1 MIIRKAFKFEI
12 MPNGA
17 QIRKM
22 KQFCGCSRF
31 VFNRALAYQNE
42 QYEAD
47 KSFKFSYNKIAN
59 LLPEW
64 KRELT
69 WLKDCHSQVLQQS
82 LKDLEN
88 SFKNFFAKRS
98 DFPKFKRKGEKDSF
112 RFPQGCKLEQQ
123 NNRIYLP
130 KIGWIR
136 YRNSRA
142 IVGEMKNVTVS
153 RKCGKWYISVQTEFE
168 QKTPQPKGG
177 EIGIDMGIVRFA
189 TLSNGEHFEPIN
201 AFKNLKGKLVK
212 LQKQFKHKTKFSKN
226 WQKLKA
232 KIAKLHHKIS
242 NIRKNYLHQISSQ
255 ISQSHAIVYVEDL
268 QVTNMSK
275 SAKGDVEQH
284 GKNVKQKSGLN
295 RMILDQ
301 SWFEFR
307 RQLDY
312 KLLWNGG
319 HLVAV
324 PPQNTSRT
332 CPCCGH
338 TAKDNRQTQAVFECV
353 ECGYTENADAV
364 GAINVLKRGQAIQA
378 ALNQKIRAGHVRSAC
393 EVNNAVRLS
402 AARTHRSESA
412 KHR

>member
-1 MIIRKAFKFEI
+1 MQILKAFKFEL

-17 QIRKM
+17 QIRKI

-31 VFNRALAYQNE
+31 VFNRALAYRNE

-69 WLKDCHSQVLQQS
+69 WLKDCHSQVLQQA
-82 LKDLEN
+82 LKDLES

-130 KIGWIR
+130 KIGWVR
-136 YRNSRA
+136 YRNSRN
-142 IVGEMKNVTVS
+142 VSGSLKNVTV
-153 RKCGKWYISVQTEFE
+153 RQKCGKWYISVQTEFE

-242 NIRKNYLHQISSQ
+242 NIRTNYLHQISSQ

-353 ECGYTENADAV
+353 ECGYTENADVA
-364 GAINVLKRGQAIQA
+364 GAINILRRGQEILA
-378 ALNQKIRAGHVRSAC
+378 AQ
-393 EVNNAVRLS
+393 
-402 AARTHRSESA
+402 
-412 KHR
+412 

>member
-1 MIIRKAFKFEI
+1 MQILKAFKFEL

-17 QIRKM
+17 QIRRL

-31 VFNRALAYQNE
+31 VFNRALAYRNE

-69 WLKDCHSQVLQQS
+69 WLKDCHSQVLQQA
-82 LKDLEN
+82 LKDLES

-112 RFPQGCKLEQQ
+112 RFPQGFKLEQQ

-226 WQKLKA
+226 WQKLK
-232 KIAKLHHKIS
+232 
-242 NIRKNYLHQISSQ
+242 
-255 ISQSHAIVYVEDL
+255 
-268 QVTNMSK
+268 
-275 SAKGDVEQH
+275 
-284 GKNVKQKSGLN
+284 GL
-295 RMILDQ
+295 
-301 SWFEFR
+301 
-307 RQLDY
+307 Y
-312 KLLWNGG
+312 
-319 HLVAV
+319 
-324 PPQNTSRT
+324 
-332 CPCCGH
+332 
-338 TAKDNRQTQAVFECV
+338 
-353 ECGYTENADAV
+353 
-364 GAINVLKRGQAIQA
+364 
-378 ALNQKIRAGHVRSAC
+378 
-393 EVNNAVRLS
+393 
-402 AARTHRSESA
+402 
-412 KHR
+412 

>member
-1 MIIRKAFKFEI
+1 MQILKAFKFEL
-12 MPNGA
+12 MPNGE

-42 QYEAD
+42 QYKAD
-47 KSFKFSYNKIAN
+47 KAFTFSYRKIAD

-82 LKDLEN
+82 LKDLEA

-112 RFPQGCKLEQQ
+112 RFPQGCKLEQE

-130 KIGWIR
+130 KIGWVR
-136 YRNSRA
+136 YRNSRNVLG
-142 IVGEMKNVTVS
+142 IIKNVTIS
-153 RKCGKWYISVQTEFE
+153 QKCGKWYVSIQTEFE
-168 QKTPQPKGG
+168 QETPQPKGG

-189 TLSNGEHFEPIN
+189 TLSNGEYFDSIN
-201 AFKNLKGKLVK
+201 AFKNLKGKLAK
-212 LQKQFKHKTKFSKN
+212 LQKRFKNKTKFSKN

-242 NIRKNYLHQISSQ
+242 NIRKNYLHQISSK
-255 ISQSHAIVYVEDL
+255 ISKNHAIVYVEDL
-268 QVTNMSK
+268 QVANMSK
-275 SAKGDVEQH
+275 SASRAGNAEQH
-284 GKNVKQKSGLN
+284 GHRKNVKQKSGLN
-295 RMILDQ
+295 RAILDQ
-301 SWFEFR
+301 AWGEFR

-319 HLVAV
+319 FLFAV
-324 PPQNTSRT
+324 PPQNTSRC
-332 CPCCGH
+332 CPNCGH
-338 TAKDNRQTQAVFECV
+338 TSKDNRQTQANFECM
-353 ECGYTENADAV
+353 ECGYQNNADVV
-364 GAINVLKRGQAIQA
+364 GAINVLKRGQALQA
-378 ALNQKIRAGHVRSAC
+378 A
-393 EVNNAVRLS
+393 
-402 AARTHRSESA
+402 
-412 KHR
+412 

>member
-319 HLVAV
+319 HLVTV
-324 PPQNTSRT
+324 SPQNTSRT

-378 ALNQKIRAGHVRSAC
+378 A
-393 EVNNAVRLS
+393 
-402 AARTHRSESA
+402 
-412 KHR
+412 

>member
-1 MIIRKAFKFEI
+1 MQILKAFKFEL

-17 QIRKM
+17 QIRRL

-31 VFNRALAYQNE
+31 VFNRALVYRNE

-69 WLKDCHSQVLQQS
+69 WLKDCHSQVLQQA
-82 LKDLEN
+82 LKDLES

-189 TLSNGEHFEPIN
+189 TLSSGECFEPIN
-201 AFKNLKGKLVK
+201 AFKNMKGKLAK
-212 LQKQFKHKTKFSKN
+212 LQRRLKNKVKFSQN

-332 CPCCGH
+332 CPCCGY
-338 TAKDNRQTQAVFECV
+338 TAKENRQTQADFECV
-353 ECGYTENADAV
+353 ECGYTENADVV
-364 GAINVLKRGQAIQA
+364 GAINILRRGQEILA
-378 ALNQKIRAGHVRSAC
+378 AQ
-393 EVNNAVRLS
+393 
-402 AARTHRSESA
+402 
-412 KHR
+412 

>member
-1 MIIRKAFKFEI
+1 MQILKAFKFEL

-17 QIRKM
+17 QIRRL

-69 WLKDCHSQVLQQS
+69 WLKDCHSQVLQQA
-82 LKDLEN
+82 LKDLES

-112 RFPQGCKLEQQ
+112 RFPQGFKLEQQ

-153 RKCGKWYISVQTEFE
+153 RKCGKWYVSIQTEFE
-168 QKTPQPKGG
+168 AEILKPKGG

-189 TLSNGEHFEPIN
+189 TLSSSEYFEPIN
-201 AFKNLKGKLVK
+201 AFKNLKGKLAK
-212 LQKQFKHKTKFSKN
+212 LQRRLKNKVKFSQN

-232 KIAKLHHKIS
+232 KIAKLHHKIAHC
-242 NIRKNYLHQISSQ
+242 RKDFLHQTSSKISKN
-255 ISQSHAIVYVEDL
+255 HAVVFVEDL
-268 QVTNMSK
+268 QVSNMSK
-275 SAKGDVEQH
+275 SAKGTTEEH

-295 RMILDQ
+295 RAILDQ

-307 RQLDY
+307 RQLAY
-312 KLLWNGG
+312 KLAWNGG

-332 CPCCGH
+332 CPCCSY
-338 TAKDNRQTQAVFECV
+338 TAKENRQTQADFECV
-353 ECGYTENADAV
+353 ECGYTENADVV
-364 GAINVLKRGQAIQA
+364 GAINILRRGQELLA
-378 ALNQKIRAGHVRSAC
+378 AQ
-393 EVNNAVRLS
+393 
-402 AARTHRSESA
+402 
-412 KHR
+412 